1 MQGSLGRNT
10 IIGFIAGVIAVVT
23 VHQGIVYLLNQQ
35 GIIPVK
41 PWNMAGVPPWGVPTI
56 INNIFWGGLW
66 GALFSLIHDKL
77 PGGAL
82 WLKGPDLWLDN
93 RRPLELDPAAIHQ
106 RPDIRPA
113 KSGLFCW
120 WRAHATARRRAH
132 PRRLRH
138 SARHPLRSVEQ
149 PKILRSEQR
158 KGRPS
163 CLGRPSQTT
172 KPVLSV
178 GAAAAGVAH
187 HPVPSHRP
195 DHHLAVRRGCP
206 CDES

>member
-82 WLKGPDLWLDN
+82 WLKGL
-93 RRPLELDPAAIHQ
+93 IY
-106 RPDIRPA
+106 
-113 KSGLFCW
+113 GLII
-120 WRAHATARRRAH
+120 
-132 PRRLRH
+132 
-138 SARHPLRSVEQ
+138 V
-149 PKILRSEQR
+149 
-158 KGRPS
+158 
-163 CLGRPSQTT
+163 
-172 KPVLSV
+172 VLSNWILLPFIKGQIFGLPNQV
-178 GAAAAGVAH
+178 FFAGGVPMRLLAGALILGGFGTALGILYGLLN
-187 HPVPSHRP
+187 SRK
-195 DHHLAVRRGCP
+195 
-206 CDES
+206 S